1 MDAEK
6 YIAAIELG
14 TSKIIGIV
22 GQKNEDGTLQVLAI
36 EREESSGCIKRGCI
50 QNVEEA
56 ANRVKKII
64 TKLGN
69 RVPGSINKMY
79 VGVGGQ
85 SVRTISHKVRRRLAE
100 DTPVTEV
107 LINSLHAESR
117 TFPVFNAEIMDVV
130 PNEYLIDN
138 HLETNPVGTFCY
150 SNAAKCKLPATSS
163 LHKPQQQHCLPVMKK
178 AWAAH

>member
-56 ANRVKKII
+56 
-64 TKLGN
+64 L
-69 RVPGSINKMY
+69 S
-79 VGVGGQ
+79 
-85 SVRTISHKVRRRLAE
+85 
-100 DTPVTEV
+100 
-107 LINSLHAESR
+107 LIH
-117 TFPVFNAEIMDVV
+117 I
-130 PNEYLIDN
+130 
-138 HLETNPVGTFCY
+138 
-150 SNAAKCKLPATSS
+150 
-163 LHKPQQQHCLPVMKK
+163 
-178 AWAAH
+178 

>member
-100 DTPVTEV
+100 DT
-107 LINSLHAESR
+107 R
-117 TFPVFNAEIMDVV
+117 
-130 PNEYLIDN
+130 
-138 HLETNPVGTFCY
+138 
-150 SNAAKCKLPATSS
+150 
-163 LHKPQQQHCLPVMKK
+163 
-178 AWAAH
+178 